1 MSPHDSQSEK
11 GRSVQIITIG
21 NEKGGV
27 GKTSTTIHLAAAL
40 GLSGRRVLVIDLDT
54 QAHATQWFG
63 IPVNRVQPERSSYAV
78 LSGQAP
84 LETTLL
90 RTAEDQVTLC
100 AAHPFL
106 AKAAKELSEQVDG
119 IFALRDAIEAF
130 EQSAAGAE
138 FDIAIIDCPP
148 ARGIVVFN
156 ALLATD
162 LIIAPVLAEAL
173 SVQGLVALDETVQR
187 IRQRYA
193 PDLQP
198 PSILI
203 NNYEGRAAIDRQLY
217 ADLQQQYGK
226 RMLETVIGRDAPLRE
241 AFLAQASIFRHRRT
255 ARSASQFQALAE
267 EVMRKLDAA

>member
-1 MSPHDSQSEK
+1 VH
-11 GRSVQIITIG
+11 VITIG

-27 GKTSTTIHLAAAL
+27 GKTSTTVHLAAAL
-40 GLSGRRVLVIDLDT
+40 GLSGQRVLVIDLDT
-54 QAHATQWFG
+54 QAHASQWFG
-63 IPVNRVQPERSSYAV
+63 TPVNRIQPDRSSYAV
-78 LSGQAP
+78 LTEQAP
-84 LETTLL
+84 LALTLI
-90 RTAEDQVTLC
+90 RTAETNIALC

-119 IFALRDAIEAF
+119 IFVLRDAIEAF
-130 EQSAAGAE
+130 EQSEIGSQ
-138 FDIAIIDCPP
+138 FDLAIIDCPP
-148 ARGIVVFN
+148 ARGTIVFN

-193 PDLQP
+193 PSLP
-198 PSILI
+198 PASILV

-217 ADLQQQYGK
+217 DDLHQQYGA

-255 ARSASQFQALAE
+255 ARSAGQFQALAE
-267 EVMRKLDAA
+267 EVMRKLNAA